1 MDVEGVTETN
11 KDEVCESVGSALVAS
26 IRVCELTIFVGRR
39 RLGVTQL
46 RLEVA
51 VHNTTSAIEK
61 VESNSFLDS
70 LQNLPSNVSI
80 NEAMIYGT
88 KYMIHF
94 ICTSKTVSYIFL

>member
-11 KDEVCESVGSALVAS
+11 KDEVCESVGSALDAS
-26 IRVCELTIFVGRR
+26 MRICELTM
-39 RLGVTQL
+39 LGVTQL

-61 VESNSFLDS
+61 VESNSFLDL